1 MNTVHLEGLRQ
12 GRNDIQLV
20 SCHPDDPNAV
30 GWQVATLQDGKRQL
44 WCRKG
49 TQFYL
54 RKRAAVT
61 LARDISLKLKLPYV
75 TRPIEVQ
82 TAFDFSIVREAV

>member
-1 MNTVHLEGLRQ
+1 MDSVHLEGLRQ
-12 GRNDIQLV
+12 DIADQQLI
-20 SCHPDDPNAV
+20 SCHPDDRNAV
-30 GWQVATLQDGKRQL
+30 GWQVASLHNGKRKL
-44 WCRKG
+44 WCRNKA
-49 TQFYL
+49 QFYL

-61 LARDISLKLKLPYV
+61 LARAVARQLNLPYV